1 MAAVV
6 EAQQLAVGYGSR
18 AVLEG
23 VDFTVQRGQRVGI
36 LGPNGG
42 GKTTLFRV
50 LLGEL
55 APWHGSVSV
64 RARIGVVAQTDRSR
78 LDLPVSAL
86 DVVLLGTIPLRPWW
100 RHTRRSDRRRAT
112 DALQRVGLAGA
123 ADAGYGELSGGQR
136 QRVLIARALAQDAE
150 VLLLDEPFT
159 GLDTASRDRL
169 ERLIDDLA
177 GDGRTLMI
185 ATHDIAQTASWDRV
199 LCLHQRQIAYGPPAV
214 ALSASV
220 LEATY
225 GQAVV
230 RLAGGEGALA
240 VVDDHGCC

>member
-1 MAAVV
+1 MSAVV
-6 EAQQLAVGYGSR
+6 EVQGLAVGYGSR
-18 AVLEG
+18 PVLDG
-23 VDFTVQRGQRVGI
+23 VAFMVDGGQRVGV

-55 APWHGSVSV
+55 APWRGSVRV

-100 RHTRRSDRRRAT
+100 RHTRRSDRRRAVA
-112 DALQRVGLAGA
+112 ALQRVGLVDA
-123 ADAGYGELSGGQR
+123 ADAGFGELSGGQR
-136 QRVLIARALAQDAE
+136 QRVLIARALAQDAS

-159 GLDTASRDRL
+159 GLDTPSREQL

-177 GDGRTLMI
+177 ADGRTLMI

-199 LCLHQRQIAYGPPAV
+199 LCLHHRQIAYGPPAL
-214 ALSASV
+214 ALSARV

-230 RLAGGEGALA
+230 RLADGEATLA
-240 VVDDHGCC
+240 VLDDHGC